1 MRRETLKVKK
11 YLSCTSLS
19 WNCSVLVILIAVVL
33 LPLISAAEESKEL
46 VIDDPTT
53 ERDEAKVNV
62 TIFFATNRR
71 QYGGESAT
79 NTFSGE
85 RGEPHYGYCRVEFSP
100 IPIINQFGSKVPFYV
115 PKETNQISI
124 VKQADQQLFWEDLVT
139 AAAQTTSQSVIVFVH
154 GYNYGFNRTC
164 RMAAELQRPLLGKST
179 VIMMSWPSNAKPTDY
194 LPDQVDLEW
203 SVPFLASFLS
213 KIADRIGPSSLQ
225 VLAHSMGS
233 RGVLFA
239 LDRLGAN
246 SQKRPVINNLVLL
259 APDFDSETFVDL
271 LPRLIPLA
279 SSITLYASRN
289 DTPLKVSRQLNG
301 HPRLGEAGE
310 FLTVV
315 DGIET
320 IDVSPVGRYQI
331 LGHEYF
337 YFHPRV
343 AADLVLLL
351 SSGARAAERPTLR
364 SKRRDGGSYWEIVE
378 DASP

>member
-1 MRRETLKVKK
+1 
-11 YLSCTSLS
+11 
-19 WNCSVLVILIAVVL
+19 
-33 LPLISAAEESKEL
+33 
-46 VIDDPTT
+46 
-53 ERDEAKVNV
+53 
-62 TIFFATNRR
+62 
-71 QYGGESAT
+71 
-79 NTFSGE
+79 
-85 RGEPHYGYCRVEFSP
+85 
-100 IPIINQFGSKVPFYV
+100 
-115 PKETNQISI
+115 
-124 VKQADQQLFWEDLVT
+124 
-139 AAAQTTSQSVIVFVH
+139 
-154 GYNYGFNRTC
+154 
-164 RMAAELQRPLLGKST
+164 
-179 VIMMSWPSNAKPTDY
+179 
-194 LPDQVDLEW
+194 
-203 SVPFLASFLS
+203 
-213 KIADRIGPSSLQ
+213 
-225 VLAHSMGS
+225 
-233 RGVLFA
+233 
-239 LDRLGAN
+239 
-246 SQKRPVINNLVLL
+246 VLL

-271 LPRLIPLA
+271 LPRLVSLA
-279 SSITLYASRN
+279 SKITLYASRN